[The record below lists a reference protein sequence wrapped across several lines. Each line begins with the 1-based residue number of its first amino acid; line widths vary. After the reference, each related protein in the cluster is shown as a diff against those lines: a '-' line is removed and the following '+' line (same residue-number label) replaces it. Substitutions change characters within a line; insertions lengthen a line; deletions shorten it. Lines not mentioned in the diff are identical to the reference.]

1 MTTSYLK
8 KQWADFTEVKF
19 VFLLPG
25 HSYVPVDSI
34 HATTERFIEDKT
46 IQTPREWHL
55 LIRNS
60 IIVNPK
66 SKEVKEQTFQN
77 FLNRKKN
84 DAKSTKR
91 HENNCE

>member
-1 MTTSYLK
+1 MCADHNKNRGMLFMTTSYLI

-34 HATTERFIEDKT
+34 HATTERFIKDKT
-46 IQTPREWHL
+46 IWTPCEWHP

-66 SKEVKEQTFQN
+66 
-77 FLNRKKN
+77 
-84 DAKSTKR
+84 
-91 HENNCE
+91 